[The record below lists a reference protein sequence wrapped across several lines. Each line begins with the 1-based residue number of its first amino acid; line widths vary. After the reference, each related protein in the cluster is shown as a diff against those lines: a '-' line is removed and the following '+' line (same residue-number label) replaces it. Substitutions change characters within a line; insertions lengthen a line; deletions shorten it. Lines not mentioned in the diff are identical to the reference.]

1 MVDSQARLA
10 HVLYPATDVGL
21 AVAFYH
27 QLLDLPIRF
36 VDGERFA
43 MLGEAGASLAIA
55 APHEQAAARQVA
67 ASFKVRSVEDTV
79 DRATELG
86 ATVELPAQK
95 GPHETR
101 AVLRDPD
108 GNLLIVY
115 APHRD

>member
-1 MVDSQARLA
+1 MATPEARLA

-21 AVAFYH
+21 CVAFYH
-27 QLLDLPIRF
+27 ELLDLPIRF

-55 APHEQAAARQVA
+55 APDEQVAGGQVA
-67 ASFKVRSVEDTV
+67 ASFKVRSVEDTLV
-79 DRATELG
+79 RAAKLG
-86 ATVELPAQK
+86 ATVELPAQE

-115 APHRD
+115 APHSD